1 MMLCKLSLKN
11 IKKSFKDYTI
21 YFFTLILGVAIF
33 YVFNAIDS
41 QTVLLQTKQSTY
53 DIIELMTQT
62 LSAVSIFV
70 SFILGFLIIYASRF
84 LIKRRNKE
92 FAIYMTL
99 GMSKRKVSTV
109 LFIETIIIGLLS
121 LGVGLGLGVILS
133 QLMSLLVANMFEA
146 DMTKFAFTFSKGAL
160 IKTIIYFGIMYLL
173 VMIFNT
179 IQVSRCKLI
188 DLINSNKRSEK
199 VKIKNP
205 IICILIF
212 LVAVVILGYCY
223 YKVTVP
229 DAAMPLTVK
238 DIMIIIALGAVSTFL
253 LFWSLSGLML
263 KIVQSMKNIYYKGL
277 NSFTLR
283 QISSKVN
290 TMVFSMTIICL
301 MLFVTICVL
310 SSSLLIKNSMTANLK
325 ELAPADIELM
335 KKRNIPKEL
344 QDDYGYTDGQIESSY
359 KTISETL
366 KELNIDE
373 AKYLKDQTT
382 LHLYTDESIT
392 YATTMGKELE
402 SMKKMYPYLDY
413 TSPEIIV
420 KLSEYNK
427 VAKMFNN
434 KTYSLDDDEYMII
447 GDYESMI
454 ELRNKA
460 LKIGTPLT
468 IFGKELTPKY
478 KEVKDGFIQ
487 MSSNHITD
495 GIIVVPDEVINV
507 SSTSPRLEYEYVVAN
522 YNANDAKTKE
532 EIEAVFTNPELNNLY
547 PDVTLGGTSRIAIYD
562 ASVGLGAMI
571 TFIGLYLGIIFL
583 ISSAALLALKELS
596 ESADNVTRYTMLRRI
611 GATDKQLNKALFRQI
626 AIFFIFPL
634 LIAIIHS
641 VFGIKF
647 CTFLLET
654 FGKEEMLASVSMT
667 MLFLILI
674 YGGYFLITYYCSKSI
689 IKEKRIWY

>member
-41 QTVLLQTKQSTY
+41 QTVLLQTKESTY

-62 LSAVSIFV
+62 LSAVSVFV

-99 GMSKRKVSTV
+99 GMGKRKISTV
-109 LFIETIIIGLLS
+109 LFIETIIIGFLS

-179 IQVSRCKLI
+179 VQVSRCKLI

-229 DAAMPLTVK
+229 DAAMPLTVR

-290 TMVFSMTIICL
+290 TMVFSMTVICL

-310 SSSLLIKNSMTANLK
+310 SSSLSIKNSMTANLK

-344 QDDYGYTDGQIESSY
+344 QEEYGYTDGQIESSY

-373 AKYLKDQTT
+373 AKYLKDQTI
-382 LHLYTDESIT
+382 LHIYIDNAIT
-392 YATTMGKELE
+392 YATTFGTKLE
-402 SMKKMYPYLDY
+402 SIKKNYPYLDY

-427 VAKMFNN
+427 IAKMFGNDTFTLKDN
-434 KTYSLDDDEYMII
+434 QYMII
-447 GDYESMI
+447 GDYESMT

-460 LKIGTPLT
+460 LKVGTKLT
-468 IFGKELTPKY
+468 IFGKELIPKY
-478 KEVKDGFIQ
+478 KEVKDGFIE

-495 GIIVVPDEVINV
+495 GVIIVPDDVINV
-507 SSTSPRLEYEYVVAN
+507 ASHSPQMEYEYMVAN
-522 YNANDAKTKE
+522 YRANDE
-532 EIEAVFTNPELNNLY
+532 EEKQKIEQMMKKKN
-547 PDVTLGGTSRIAIYD
+547 R
-562 ASVGLGAMI
+562 
-571 TFIGLYLGIIFL
+571 
-583 ISSAALLALKELS
+583 K
-596 ESADNVTRYTMLRRI
+596 
-611 GATDKQLNKALFRQI
+611 
-626 AIFFIFPL
+626 
-634 LIAIIHS
+634 
-641 VFGIKF
+641 
-647 CTFLLET
+647 
-654 FGKEEMLASVSMT
+654 
-667 MLFLILI
+667 
-674 YGGYFLITYYCSKSI
+674 
-689 IKEKRIWY
+689 

>member
-53 DIIELMTQT
+53 EIIDMMTQM
-62 LSAVSIFV
+62 LSAVSVFV

-99 GMSKRKVSTV
+99 GMGKRKISTI
-109 LFIETIIIGLLS
+109 LFIETIAIGLLS
-121 LGVGLGLGVILS
+121 LGVGLGLGVLLS

-146 DMTKFAFTFSKGAL
+146 DMTNFAFTFSKAAL
-160 IKTIIYFGIMYLL
+160 IKTVIYFGIMYLL

-188 DLINSNKRSEK
+188 DLMNSSKKSEK

-205 IICILIF
+205 IICTIVFVLASI
-212 LVAVVILGYCY
+212 ILGYCY
-223 YKVTVP
+223 YMVSVP
-229 DAAMPLTVK
+229 DAASTLTLK
-238 DIMIIIALGAVSTFL
+238 EITIIIGLGALSTFL
-253 LFWSLSGLML
+253 IFWSLSGLIL
-263 KIVQSMKNIYYKGL
+263 KIVQSIHKVYYKGL

-290 TMVFSMTIICL
+290 TTVFSMTIICL
-301 MLFVTICVL
+301 MLFITICVL
-310 SSSLLIKNSMTANLK
+310 SSSLSIKNSMTANLK
-325 ELAPADIELM
+325 ELAPADIELT

-344 QDDYGYTDGQIESSY
+344 QEEFGYTDGQIESSY

-366 KELNIDE
+366 KELKIDE
-373 AKYLKDQTT
+373 NKYLKDQATI
-382 LHLYTDESIT
+382 HVYTDPNVTYIT
-392 YATTMGKELE
+392 TQGDNID
-402 SMKKMYPYLDY
+402 SMKKRYPYLDY

-427 VAKMFNN
+427 IAKMFGNDTFTLEDN
-434 KTYSLDDDEYMII
+434 QYMII
-447 GDYESMI
+447 GDYESMTA
-454 ELRNKA
+454 LRDEA
-460 LKIGTPLT
+460 LKLNTPIT
-468 IFGKELTPKY
+468 IFGKTLTPKY
-478 KEVKDGFIQ
+478 KKVKNGFIE

-495 GIIVVPDEVINV
+495 GVIIVPDNVINV
-507 SSTSPRLEYEYVVAN
+507 SDNSPQMEYEYMVAN
-522 YNANDAKTKE
+522 YKANDQKGKEKIE
-532 EIEAVFTNPELNNLY
+532 EIFTNPELDNLY
-547 PDVTLGGTSRIAIYD
+547 PDITLEGTSKIAIYD

-583 ISSAALLALKELS
+583 ISSAAILALKELS
-596 ESADNVTRYTMLRRI
+596 ESVDNKIRFNMLRRI
-611 GATDKQLNKALFRQI
+611 GASEKQINKALFRQI
-626 AIFFIFPL
+626 AIFFMFPL
-634 LIAIIHS
+634 VLAIIHS
-641 VFGIKF
+641 IFGIKF
-647 CTFLLET
+647 CIFLLET
-654 FGKEEMLASVSMT
+654 FGKEQMLASVFMT
-667 MLFLILI
+667 MLFLIFI
-674 YGGYFLITYYCSKSI
+674 YGGYFLITYYCSKNI
-689 IKEKRIWY
+689 IKEKRS

>member
-41 QTVLLQTKQSTY
+41 QTVLLQTKESTY

-62 LSAVSIFV
+62 LSAVSVFV

-99 GMSKRKVSTV
+99 GMGKRKISTV

-238 DIMIIIALGAVSTFL
+238 DIMIIIALGAISTFL

-263 KIVQSMKNIYYKGL
+263 KIVQSMKSIYYKEL

-310 SSSLLIKNSMTANLK
+310 SSSLSIKNSMTANLK

-344 QDDYGYTDGQIESSY
+344 QEEYGYTDGQIESSY

-373 AKYLKDQTT
+373 AKYLKDQTI
-382 LHLYTDESIT
+382 LHIYIDNTIT
-392 YATTMGKELE
+392 YATTFGTKLE
-402 SMKKMYPYLDY
+402 SIKKNYPYLDY

-427 VAKMFNN
+427 IAKMFGNDTFTLKYN
-434 KTYSLDDDEYMII
+434 QYMII
-447 GDYESMI
+447 GDYESMT

-460 LKIGTPLT
+460 LKVGTKLT
-468 IFGKELTPKY
+468 IFGKELIPKY
-478 KEVKDGFIQ
+478 KEVKDGFIE

-495 GIIVVPDEVINV
+495 GVIIVPDDVINV
-507 SSTSPRLEYEYVVAN
+507 ASHSPQMEYEYMVAN
-522 YNANDAKTKE
+522 YRANDE
-532 EIEAVFTNPELNNLY
+532 EEKQKIEEVFTNPELNDLY
-547 PDVTLGGTSRIAIYD
+547 PDITLDGTTRIAIYD

-596 ESADNVTRYTMLRRI
+596 ESADNITRYTMLRRI

-626 AIFFIFPL
+626 SIFFMFPL
-634 LIAIIHS
+634 MIAIIHS
-641 VFGIKF
+641 IFGIKF
-647 CTFLLET
+647 CMFILET
-654 FGKEEMLASVSMT
+654 FGKEEMLASVFMT

-674 YGGYFLITYYCSKSI
+674 YGGYFLITYYCSKNI
-689 IKEKRIWY
+689 IKEKRI